1 MAAVF
6 LCVVICLLT
15 CCSAYENLALNKPAR
30 EKYPYADSN
39 TDASKA
45 VDGLK
50 TNLRGTE
57 GQCSLSAQNQRTSTW
72 WVNLTSTRSIHDI
85 RIYYRTDNVHWDAS
99 NGYTARFLGFSIY
112 VSNTTNKSEG
122 KLCYKDN
129 NFTRSTIPAVF
140 NTTCFEHGQYVIYY
154 NERLAG
160 VNYSSGYSDYAYNDL
175 CEVEVY
181 GCPSP
186 GYYGINCTTPCPDVN
201 CGYCHIETG
210 TCQGGCKPG
219 YKGHRCELECDGNM
233 YGENCSKSC
242 GNCKN
247 SEQCHHIDGT
257 CMKRCEN
264 GYQGLKCDKECD
276 NGTYGNGCDKTCGHC
291 VNKTICY
298 HVNGT
303 CFEGCDPGYRGSRC
317 HQECTNNKYGD
328 GCQINCGHCFNIS
341 QCHHINGT
349 CFDGCDP
356 GYEGQ
361 TCNHECQN
369 RTYGHR
375 CQRQCA
381 HCLNRSKCDHID
393 GTCLQGCEEGYGGRT
408 CNLVNLA
415 LRKPAYQENIYRHAN
430 VSAGNAVDGRKSNL
444 NGLGGEC
451 SISAEKQPTATWW
464 VNLESI
470 YSIHNIR
477 IYYRTENLAWG
488 PSNGH
493 TARFLGFSIYV
504 SNTTNKSEG
513 TLCYK
518 DRNFTRSTIPAVF
531 NTTCIVHGQYVIYY
545 NERLPG
551 VTYPSYYSEYAYNEL
566 CEVEVYGNLPCPDV
580 NCRYCH
586 IETGTCQGCI
596 PGYRGHQCELEC
608 DNGWYGDG
616 CQKQCGHCLNTTQC
630 DHVNGTCSQGCEL
643 GYEGETCAQECQ
655 DGYFGEN
662 CARECPANCNSCNKT
677 SGLCDLGCHPGWK
690 GTHCTEKCN
699 GGLFGANCST
709 PCGHCL
715 NNQQCHHLNGTCA
728 KGCDPGYIGDK
739 CTEECDD
746 YKYGENCSFSCGN
759 CENNEKCSHIDGT
772 CTNGCDKGYQS
783 TKCDT
788 ECDDYRFGKNCS
800 KQCGHCFNNS
810 SCHHIN
816 GTCVDGCDRGYQ
828 GTECMQQCSKNTF
841 GRNCQEKC
849 RTCITC
855 DIVTGICDS
864 GCHPGW
870 KGDYCENACDGNF
883 YGANCSLQCGKCR
896 NNTQCHNAYGNCTGG
911 CASGFN
917 GTKCDTEC
925 HDGYFGPNCRGA
937 CNETCKSC
945 NKTSGVCE
953 YGCKPGWKGDFCETI
968 CDELFYGENCSVPC
982 GNCLKNEQCHHLNGT
997 CFNGCMSG
1005 FMGSECIEEC
1015 QDGYFGENCIREC
1028 PDKCYSCNK
1037 SSGICDLGCHPGY
1050 KGTYCTEECD
1060 GGLFGVNCSMP
1071 CGHCR
1076 NNQQCHHINGTCAD
1090 GCDQGYMGDN
1100 CTKECMNGR
1109 FGYDC
1114 LKNCSSL
1121 CVNRTCEKKTG
1132 SCKQIA
1138 TQTSD
1143 SENNASFVGVGVGL
1157 LILLIAS
1164 VLVFVIVRRH
1174 RKSSAHGQ
1182 PLNNNRRED
1191 EMKLTGQGNSKI
1203 NTQGSSNGRPA
1214 IETTPLSEGM
1224 NGMIVEDPEYFNV
1237 TKTTPDIAIDKL
1249 EAAIAEKGK
1258 NDNEGFRKEYAAL
1271 PSGELHTCEFGKKP
1285 ENVPKNRYKT
1295 TFPYDHSRV
1304 VLDTQGG
1311 EKSDYIHANY
1321 IEGPNRKKEYIAA
1334 QGPKPNTLGDFWR
1347 MIWQE
1352 RVTTIVMVTNLKE
1365 GEKHKCNKYWPDKD
1379 KPATY
1384 GPVLVTL
1391 LEEKEYAFYTTR
1403 QLSVYNKE
1411 LKNTRVVTQ
1420 YHYTAWPDH
1429 GVPEPLGLLSFHS
1442 HVMNTSANNSQGPTT
1457 VHCSAGVGRTG
1468 TYIALDALF
1477 QMGKGKGIVNVAEF
1491 VAKMRQ
1497 NRVSMVQTYEQYITI
1512 FLALNEIF
1520 KAPIKAD
1527 SMAEFSS
1534 KANKAGTNIP
1544 ANQNPARKEF
1554 QLLSKIRPNYT
1565 KDDYKFAINSIADKQ
1580 AGEILPLDKYSLHLS
1595 TGIPKRG
1602 SYINAI
1608 TVSSFTNSQGFI
1620 VTKYPAPEDAVDLL
1634 RLLNDHESDTVVS
1647 LQPLRYI
1654 ESSHA
1659 WFPAVSSSLKIP
1671 PYSVTHQS
1679 KSHTD
1684 ITSHVIQIHKE
1695 GDEDHTVT
1703 VIEPDAEIHCSG
1715 KSSVDTSQL
1724 RSLVLAVLNLET
1736 KNPITILSSDGASLC
1751 GLFVAV
1757 HNVIQQ
1763 MNMDDRVD
1771 VFTAVRQLQIRRPE
1785 FCAKFEEYEMIYR
1798 TVLDYNQN
1806 ESESIYC
1813 NQ

>member
-6 LCVVICLLT
+6 LCVVICLFT
-15 CCSAYENLALNKPAR
+15 CCSAYDNLALNKPAH
-30 EKYPYADSN
+30 EEYPYNNAFKTN
-39 TDASKA
+39 ASKA

-50 TNLRGTE
+50 TDLNGIG
-57 GQCSLSAQNQRTSTW
+57 GQCSLSAADKRTSTW
-72 WVNLTSTRSIHDI
+72 WVNLNSTRSIHDI
-85 RIYYRTDNVHWDAS
+85 RIYYRTDNVPWDAS

-122 KLCYKDN
+122 KLCYKDT
-129 NFTRSTIPAVF
+129 NFTPSTIPAVF
-140 NTTCFEHGQYVIYY
+140 NTTCFVHGQYVIYY
-154 NERLAG
+154 NERLPG
-160 VNYSSGYSDYAYNDL
+160 VTYPSGYSVYAFNDL

-181 GCPSP
+181 GCPTP
-186 GYYGINCTTPCPDVN
+186 GFYGINCTIPCPDAN

-219 YKGHRCELECDGNM
+219 YKGHQCELECDNRK
-233 YGENCSKSC
+233 YGDGCQRNCGQCLDMKQCDHVNGTCLQGCEAGYKGQMCDQECGVGFYGRGCTSQC
-242 GNCKN
+242 GNCSDQTDCSRFN
-247 SEQCHHIDGT
+247 GT
-257 CMKRCEN
+257 CSKGCLR
-264 GYQGLKCDKECD
+264 GYRGDTCKDQCD
-276 NGTYGNGCDKTCGHC
+276 NGTFGNGCNNKCGHC
-291 VNKTICY
+291 VNKTLCY

-317 HQECTNNKYGD
+317 RLECTNNKYGD
-328 GCQINCGHCFNIS
+328 GCQTNCGHCLNMS

-361 TCNHECQN
+361 KCNQ
-369 RTYGHR
+369 
-375 CQRQCA
+375 
-381 HCLNRSKCDHID
+381 
-393 GTCLQGCEEGYGGRT
+393 
-408 CNLVNLA
+408 VNLA
-415 LRKPAYQENIYRHAN
+415 LHKPAYEENIYSHAN
-430 VSAGNAVDGRKSNL
+430 VNASNAVDGHKSNL

-451 SISAEKQPTATWW
+451 SISAENQRTATWW

-477 IYYRTENLAWG
+477 IYYRTENKAWDS
-488 PSNGH
+488 SNGH

-504 SNTTNKSEG
+504 SNTTDKSEG
-513 TLCYK
+513 RLCYK
-518 DRNFTRSTIPAVF
+518 DNNFTESTIPAVF
-531 NTTCIVHGQYVIYY
+531 NTTCFVHGQYVIYY
-545 NERLPG
+545 NERLQG
-551 VTYPSYYSEYAYNEL
+551 VTYPSGYSDYAYNEL
-566 CEVEVYGNLPCPDV
+566 CEVEVYGCPRTGYYGIDCNISCPDV

-586 IETGTCQGCI
+586 IETGACQGCK
-596 PGYRGHQCELEC
+596 PGYKGHQCELEC
-608 DNGWYGDG
+608 DKGWYGDG
-616 CQKQCGHCLNTTQC
+616 CQRQCGHCINTTQC
-630 DHVNGTCSQGCEL
+630 DHVNGTCSQGCEV
-643 GYEGETCAQECQ
+643 GYEGQTCDQECQ

-677 SGLCDLGCHPGWK
+677 SGLCDLGCHQGWK
-690 GTHCTEKCN
+690 GTHCTEKCD

-715 NNQQCHHLNGTCA
+715 NNQQCHHINGTCVT
-728 KGCDPGYIGDK
+728 GCDPGYMGDN
-739 CTEECDD
+739 CTEECS
-746 YKYGENCSFSCGN
+746 N
-759 CENNEKCSHIDGT
+759 
-772 CTNGCDKGYQS
+772 
-783 TKCDT
+783 
-788 ECDDYRFGKNCS
+788 
-800 KQCGHCFNNS
+800 
-810 SCHHIN
+810 
-816 GTCVDGCDRGYQ
+816 
-828 GTECMQQCSKNTF
+828 NTF

-849 RTCITC
+849 NRTCITC

-870 KGDYCENACDGNF
+870 KGDYCENKCDGNF
-883 YGANCSLQCGKCR
+883 YGANCSLQCGKCM
-896 NNTQCHNAYGNCTGG
+896 NNTQCHYVYGNCKGG

-925 HDGYFGPNCRGA
+925 PDGYFGPNCREA

-1005 FMGSECIEEC
+1005 FNGSECIEEC
-1015 QDGYFGENCIREC
+1015 HDGYFGENCIREC

-1050 KGTYCTEECD
+1050 KGTYCAEECD

-1076 NNQQCHHINGTCAD
+1076 NNQQCHHLNGTCAK
-1090 GCDQGYMGDN
+1090 GCDPGYMGDN
-1100 CTKECMNGR
+1100 CTEECMNGR

-1164 VLVFVIVRRH
+1164 VLVFVIVRRY
-1174 RKSSAHGQ
+1174 RKSSPHGQ
-1182 PLNNNRRED
+1182 PLNNNRRDD

-1203 NTQGSSNGRPA
+1203 STQGSSNGRPA
-1214 IETTPLSEGM
+1214 IETTPLNEGM

-1365 GEKHKCNKYWPDKD
+1365 GEKLKCSKYWPDKD

-1724 RSLVLAVLNLET
+1724 RSLVSAVLNLET

>member
-219 YKGHRCELECDGNM
+219 YKGHRCELECDNRQYGDGCQKSCGQCVNKTQCDNVNGTCPQGCEAGYKDQMCDQECEEGFYGRGCTSQCGNCSNQTDCSRFDGTCSKGCLPGYRGDTCKEQCDGNM

-690 GTHCTEKCN
+690 GTHCTEK
-699 GGLFGANCST
+699 
-709 PCGHCL
+709 
-715 NNQQCHHLNGTCA
+715 
-728 KGCDPGYIGDK
+728 
-739 CTEECDD
+739 
-746 YKYGENCSFSCGN
+746 
-759 CENNEKCSHIDGT
+759 
-772 CTNGCDKGYQS
+772 
-783 TKCDT
+783 
-788 ECDDYRFGKNCS
+788 CDDYRFGKNCS

>member
-219 YKGHRCELECDGNM
+219 YKGHRCEL
-233 YGENCSKSC
+233 
-242 GNCKN
+242 
-247 SEQCHHIDGT
+247 
-257 CMKRCEN
+257 
-264 GYQGLKCDKECD
+264 
-276 NGTYGNGCDKTCGHC
+276 
-291 VNKTICY
+291 
-298 HVNGT
+298 
-303 CFEGCDPGYRGSRC
+303 
-317 HQECTNNKYGD
+317 ECTNNKYGD